1 MCGPAG
7 TRQWHSRGSILKLR
21 GMHIV
26 SRDSPCYYLTSVP
39 VHRLPVF
46 RTEEIKAIACTA
58 LNEARK
64 SGGFALYA
72 YVIMPDH
79 LHVISDS
86 ACSSAETLRFINGII
101 GRRVIDHLKAHGH
114 VSSLEKLKH
123 ETKAR
128 AYRYS
133 VFDHHPN
140 VRLLL
145 TEKMLMER
153 VHYTHQNPVRAG
165 LVERA
170 EDYRWSSVRCWH
182 GKMLEDELL
191 LLDFDRIKWRRS

>member
-1 MCGPAG
+1 
-7 TRQWHSRGSILKLR
+7 
-21 GMHIV
+21 MHTI

-46 RTEEIKAIACTA
+46 RTDEIKVVTCQA
-58 LNEARK
+58 LGEARK

-79 LHVISDS
+79 FHVITDS
-86 ACSSAETLRFINGII
+86 ARSSADTLRFINGII
-101 GRRVIDHLKAHGH
+101 GRRIIDYLKSHNHAQ
-114 VSSLEKLKH
+114 SLEKLRH
-123 ETKAR
+123 GTKKKD
-128 AYRYS
+128 YRYS

-153 VHYTHQNPVRAG
+153 VNYTHQNPVRAG
-165 LVERA
+165 LVKRA
-170 EDYRWSSVRCWH
+170 EDYRWSSVRCWN
-182 GKMLEDELL
+182 GRMLEDEPLL
-191 LLDFDRIKWRRS
+191 MDLDQIKWRRS